1 MPNKGRLVRL
11 LSEGVYVQGGGDFNM
26 VKKDGEDYAIP
37 GVEVEEA
44 SETSSHFD
52 GMTGKSAQTSGAAAA
67 PKSAASAA
75 QNAIKDKLR
84 ACRLQPLD
92 T

>member
-1 MPNKGRLVRL
+1 VF
-11 LSEGVYVQGGGDFNM
+11 VQGGGDFNM

-37 GVEVEEA
+37 GVEVEEP

-52 GMTGKSAQTSGAAAA
+52 GMTGKSAKASGTAAA

-84 ACRLQPLD
+84 ALNPKP
-92 T
+92 